1 MSSKFKPLHVHKVWL
16 VFAILPLLTPILAQE
31 AADSQTKVHVHTLK
45 LSGLSDISRVDEIQ
59 FNFDSSEGD
68 KDTTTVLVNLKP
80 TANGLVKANGLFL
93 GEEQVG
99 ECVNKLPTGACA
111 SLSIKKSDLVGKKA
125 SIKTT
130 LDFSQVSKHIT
141 LDKSTIKSPERF
153 LVEIPAIIYDC
164 DHFDADSTHKMNIDA
179 KSSQIL
185 PVNFPNED
193 PTAVK
198 TSIESLLIEK
208 SDFVV
213 RFHVDVIDPLIE
225 QSNCENEI
233 FVYRI
238 LGSIKS
244 VTTFGLRGLKNV
256 PTEHASSVDIDEH
269 MNQLNDKNN
278 ERRLTSYIN
287 SVLIQM
293 PKGFEDAEF
302 YDEVG
307 YMYHKNVNSYYAA
320 VLLRFPLIANWR
332 TNLKVVFKAKLANI
346 LSANPKTGNNILQ
359 FSPAGPLLNVNPTYK
374 GVYKVF
380 VNLPEGAQLKS
391 IKAPHAVQKI
401 THTKQGVATDYT
413 QVEIHVA
420 TYPYDLISIEYADT
434 NDFAVK
440 LATRIL
446 FYTAA
451 AFCMFLFIQKF
462 NFEIE
467 NSSESDAKRQLH
479 LNIKKLKER
488 VRSHLKTL
496 DGFEEI
502 VAKYKT
508 SKNIAPISEE
518 FVKFSKSSCDY
529 IDQYI
534 RPYVSIVNAPDSV
547 LTGFETIDVCHTSHL
562 AALKDF
568 HDQKIDRVSYIE
580 KSVTLQADIKATK
593 ESLLKACSQNFNC

>member
-1 MSSKFKPLHVHKVWL
+1 M
-16 VFAILPLLTPILAQE
+16 
-31 AADSQTKVHVHTLK
+31 
-45 LSGLSDISRVDEIQ
+45 
-59 FNFDSSEGD
+59 
-68 KDTTTVLVNLKP
+68 
-80 TANGLVKANGLFL
+80 
-93 GEEQVG
+93 
-99 ECVNKLPTGACA
+99 
-111 SLSIKKSDLVGKKA
+111 VGKKA

-278 ERRLTSYIN
+278 EGRLTSYIN

-307 YMYHKNVNSYYAA
+307 YMYHVIILFLVLFEVSKFEIFSFCVKNSSC
-320 VLLRFPLIANWR
+320 RPFI
-332 TNLKVVFKAKLANI
+332 VFK
-346 LSANPKTGNNILQ
+346 
-359 FSPAGPLLNVNPTYK
+359 F
-374 GVYKVF
+374 
-380 VNLPEGAQLKS
+380 
-391 IKAPHAVQKI
+391 
-401 THTKQGVATDYT
+401 
-413 QVEIHVA
+413 
-420 TYPYDLISIEYADT
+420 
-434 NDFAVK
+434 
-440 LATRIL
+440 
-446 FYTAA
+446 
-451 AFCMFLFIQKF
+451 MFLV
-462 NFEIE
+462 
-467 NSSESDAKRQLH
+467 LM
-479 LNIKKLKER
+479 KK
-488 VRSHLKTL
+488 
-496 DGFEEI
+496 
-502 VAKYKT
+502 
-508 SKNIAPISEE
+508 
-518 FVKFSKSSCDY
+518 
-529 IDQYI
+529 
-534 RPYVSIVNAPDSV
+534 
-547 LTGFETIDVCHTSHL
+547 
-562 AALKDF
+562 
-568 HDQKIDRVSYIE
+568 
-580 KSVTLQADIKATK
+580 
-593 ESLLKACSQNFNC
+593 